1 MAELSPTRKR
11 IALMIVI
18 IGTGL
23 IVERVIAFGGE
34 GGTAAGGDAGQA
46 DEVVSQAVVP
56 QRTEADEAPTLLLR
70 LDRLEARR
78 AWMTEAPPVDPLFAP
93 LSWQP
98 PKPKLAPAPP
108 PPPAKP
114 VAPPFPYPYI
124 GGLWEEG
131 VRTGFFTRG
140 ERVLAVRA
148 GDTVDAAYRI
158 EKIDDTQ
165 MTLTYLPLEQNL
177 TVVFGAPR

>member
-23 IVERVIAFGGE
+23 IVQRVIAFGGE
-34 GGTAAGGDAGQA
+34 GAGSVGGDPGPV
-46 DEVVSQAVVP
+46 DEVVTQTAVP
-56 QRTEADEAPTLLLR
+56 DKSEPDEAPAPLLR

-78 AWMTEAPPVDPLFAP
+78 ALMAETPPVDPLFAP

-98 PKPKLAPAPP
+98 PKPKPVPAPP
-108 PPPAKP
+108 PPPPKP

-158 EKIDDTQ
+158 EQINDMQ
-165 MTLTYLPLEQNL
+165 MTLTYLPLEQSL

>member
-18 IGTGL
+18 IGAGL

-34 GGTAAGGDAGQA
+34 GGAAAAGDAGQV
-46 DEVVSQAVVP
+46 DEVVLQAAVP
-56 QRTEADEAPTLLLR
+56 QSTEPDEAPAPLLR

-78 AWMTEAPPVDPLFAP
+78 ALMAEAPPVDPLFAP

-98 PKPKLAPAPP
+98 PKPRPVPAPP
-108 PPPAKP
+108 PPPPKP

-158 EKIDDTQ
+158 EQINDMQ
-165 MTLTYLPLEQNL
+165 MTLTYLPLEQSL
-177 TVVFGAPR
+177 TVVFGVPR